1 MLKLRGEGSLRGY
14 YKMEI
19 ARIAKIRIE
28 LKELSGCGKLV
39 PCFWLEVSNVRQSLA
54 LKGSVNI
61 ESLDLNL
68 SPSFIITALNGDK
81 TIGSLKTN
89 IDSLV
94 SDKNGNRAE
103 KWLKV
108 KTEEFQNFRIKVGV
122 CLTVLETQTRE
133 KAKEKPKVPKASGKK
148 GQVQECP
155 YLSLLVTGHGGSTEP
170 LDEIWRSRN
179 LIKEN
184 SINLSM
190 QPESLLDA
198 QAENKGEEEIDLNTL
213 NPDILRTL
221 NGNELKRLVRALCV
235 EVKSLENTSR
245 ALPELKS
252 TFTTSAERRRNLG
265 QEGKKCLEDVQSKFD
280 QAKKILN
287 DAFSSRTQK
296 KNDLLGKQEQLKEL
310 ELQRDKLKME
320 LLTWKD
326 QALYTTLTQRSEQH
340 KADLHSKLAQGKL
353 TMGSHGE
360 QTYAETQKFLRETSE
375 IKEKIKSC
383 TAEFEGVKAQNNLMK
398 KKINDLNASLNDGET
413 LQAQLRL
420 SANLLPQQTE
430 SRDSLNQQIISVLPF
445 IQSSNL
451 ELMENYSKSVQEKS
465 VLLSTL
471 TSTSNSL
478 SHSTTNFQSAQLNLH
493 KSLLDQLSKSSN
505 LTISSDLT
513 SLSIDISKLKHH
525 LSQSK
530 SLILPDLSTAS
541 ETLLNETEK
550 ILLQSEKLD
559 HMMESVDQQES
570 QLESLQSTMG
580 QVKKRQALHVPI
592 KSDPIDVA
600 LAEYLNTKSVPIKF
614 TRQDPGNYIF
624 GSTKIHIKLENSK
637 LIVKVRGGFTSIEEF
652 LNIYTPLEISKS
664 DSPKSQ
670 RGSVV
675 IGSKVGKS
683 PSLNASF
690 VKN

>member
-1 MLKLRGEGSLRGY
+1 
-14 YKMEI
+14 MEI
-19 ARIAKIRIE
+19 ARIAKIKIE
-28 LKELSGCGKLV
+28 LKELSGCGKLIPSFV
-39 PCFWLEVSNVRQSLA
+39 LEISNTKQSLT

-61 ESLDLNL
+61 ESLDLCL

-122 CLTVLETQTRE
+122 YLTVLETQARE
-133 KAKEKPKVPKASGKK
+133 KLKDKFKMPKASAKNEVN
-148 GQVQECP
+148 QDCP
-155 YLSLLVTGHGGSTEP
+155 YLSLLVTGHGASTEP

-184 SINLSM
+184 SISLSM
-190 QPESLLDA
+190 QPDGLIDTQEDA
-198 QAENKGEEEIDLNTL
+198 EETDLNTV

-221 NGNELKRLVRALCV
+221 NGNQLKRLVKVLCE
-235 EVKSLENTSR
+235 EVKSLENISK
-245 ALPELKS
+245 ALPELKNRFS
-252 TFTTSAERRRNLG
+252 LSAEHRRNLG
-265 QEGKKCLEDVQSKFD
+265 QEGKKSLNDFQSQFE
-280 QAKKILN
+280 QAKKVLN
-287 DAFSSRTQK
+287 DSLSLRTQK
-296 KNDLLGKQEQLKEL
+296 KNDLLSKQEQLKSL
-310 ELQRDKLKME
+310 EIQRDKLKVE
-320 LLTWKD
+320 VNTW
-326 QALYTTLTQRSEQH
+326 QEQVLYSSLTQKSEQH
-340 KADLHSKLAQGKL
+340 KAEMLSKLAQAKL
-353 TMGSHGE
+353 SMGAHGE
-360 QTYAETQKFLRETSE
+360 QTFAETQKFLRETSE

-383 TAEFEGVKAQNNLMK
+383 TTEYEGTKAHNNLMK
-398 KKINDLNASLNDGET
+398 KKINDLNAALNNGET

-430 SRDSLNQQIISVLPF
+430 CRDGLNQQIKSVLPY

-451 ELMENYSKSVQEKS
+451 ELQEKYSKSVQEKS
-465 VLLSTL
+465 IILSSLFKTSDSL
-471 TSTSNSL
+471 DSSTSNLQSTHL
-478 SHSTTNFQSAQLNLH
+478 SLH
-493 KSLLDQLSKSSN
+493 KSILDQLSKSVN
-505 LTISSDLT
+505 LSISSDLT
-513 SLSIDISKLKHH
+513 SLSSDISKLKHQ

-541 ETLLNETEK
+541 EILLKETEK

-559 HMMESVDQQES
+559 LMIESVDKQES

-580 QVKKRQALHVPI
+580 QVKKRQALHVPV
-592 KSDPIDVA
+592 KSDPIDLA
-600 LAEYLNTKSVPIKF
+600 LAEFINSKSIPIKF
-614 TRQDPGNYIF
+614 TRQESGNYLF

-652 LNIYTPLEISKS
+652 LNIYTPLEISKN

-670 RGSVV
+670 RGSL
-675 IGSKVGKS
+675 IASKVGKS
-683 PSLNASF
+683 PSLNTSF